1 MNERERLI
9 ELLEKAEEKA
19 EAYLRENDYTYRIPT
34 LKEICGV
41 YADHLLANGVI
52 VPPCKV
58 GDKIF
63 FIVNMSE
70 HLAFNDFVTDDTVTK
85 IGVTTKGILHEKGV
99 DFTDFGK
106 TVFLTREEAE
116 AALKERGEE

>member
-1 MNERERLI
+1 MNCKNCFHYNVCEARANLGDITEN
-9 ELLEKAEEKA
+9 AEGCKNFIDSS
-19 EAYLRENDYTYRIPT
+19 R
-34 LKEICGV
+34 
-41 YADHLLANGVI
+41 VI
-52 VPPCKV
+52 VPPCEV

-116 AALKERGEE
+116 AALKERGRQ